1 MANLPFSE
9 SEYRGR
15 QSRFLD
21 KIPQDS
27 LVIIPTNPNSIRSND
42 VQYPFRASSYMLYL
56 CGWTDPESVLM
67 AKHTGNDWI
76 VSLFVQPND
85 TTAEIWEGRRIGIE
99 GASARWPIDEAHS
112 LAQMNEIV
120 KAALTESNGV
130 YLIQKLN
137 DDIDQIVDE
146 AMTSKSRQRN
156 TYGMGPI
163 SLVDPS
169 SILDEMRMCKS
180 EAEIE
185 VMQKSANLA
194 SMAHSLAMKNTQ
206 VGIGEW
212 QIQAMIEGCFQSH
225 GSQWSYPSIV
235 GGGDNATILHYHSN
249 SKAVN
254 EGDLVLVD
262 AGCEVDGYASDI
274 TRTWPVNG
282 KFSDSQKEIYNLVL
296 EAELAGIAACKVGV
310 PWNASHKASMEVISK
325 GLIELGIL
333 DCSFDEAMGDDL
345 DGKTRQFFM
354 HGTSHSLGLDVH
366 DVGVTKPGG
375 EGDGRLLEEGMVLTV
390 EPGLYFASWR
400 EDIQVPERYSGIGI
414 RIEDDV
420 LITKDGPVVLTSNCP
435 KKITEIEALVGS
447 GL

>member
-67 AKHTGNDWI
+67 TKHTGNDWI

-235 GGGDNATILHYHSN
+235 GGGVNATILHYHSN

>member
-9 SEYRGR
+9 AEYRGL
-15 QSRFLD
+15 QSRLLD
-21 KIPQDS
+21 NIPQDS
-27 LVIIPTNPNSIRSND
+27 LVLIPTNPNSIRSND
-42 VQYPFRASSYMLYL
+42 VRYPFRASSYMLYL
-56 CGWTDPESVLM
+56 CGWADPESVLM
-67 AKHTGNDWI
+67 AKHNGNDWI

-85 TTAEIWEGRRIGIE
+85 TIAEIWEGRRIGIE

-112 LAQMNEIV
+112 LLQMNEIV
-120 KAALTESNGV
+120 RGALNESNGV

-137 DDIDQIVDE
+137 EDIDQIVHE
-146 AMTSKSRQRN
+146 ALTSKSRQRN

-163 SLVDPS
+163 SLSDPS

-180 EAEIE
+180 QAEIE
-185 VMQKSANLA
+185 IMQKSANIA

-212 QIQAMIEGCFQSH
+212 QIQAMIEGFFQSH

-235 GGGDNATILHYHSN
+235 GGGDNATILHYHTN
-249 SKAVN
+249 SKTVADG
-254 EGDLVLVD
+254 ELVLVD

-296 EAELAGIAACKVGV
+296 EAELAGIAACKIGA
-310 PWNASHKASMEVISK
+310 PWNASHKATMEVISK

-333 DCSFDEAMGDDL
+333 DCSFDEAMGDEL

-366 DVGVTKPGG
+366 DVGVTRPGG
-375 EGDGRLLEEGMVLTV
+375 KGDGRLLEAVSYTHLTL
-390 EPGLYFASWR
+390 P
-400 EDIQVPERYSGIGI
+400 
-414 RIEDDV
+414 
-420 LITKDGPVVLTSNCP
+420 TK
-435 KKITEIEALVGS
+435 A
-447 GL
+447 